1 MALLA
6 VSFSFGAAAFSP
18 SHGSEERERE
28 RERETP
34 RRPGSIWKA
43 SGYRVWSFDRVNGY
57 LTRPG
62 PGPDPNLIYYTESG
76 TPTRRRHNDRKFGM
90 ATTTGGTATAIPIGY
105 RFLPTDKELI
115 VDYLANRVA
124 GKLVPSTA
132 VVEAD
137 VYGTEPWNLL
147 RNGDQE
153 GYFFAKRKRKN
164 AVGTRVDRRA
174 GTGTWTLYSKKEE
187 SVTTLDAEGREI
199 AVGCKSSLSFND
211 GKSKNSG
218 WIMHEYELLSVAGVF
233 QTQVLCHIKNRAGK
247 IKKRSAAN
255 FPTTRLHESALS
267 PECTAETPP
276 KRSYEAANLPSALFP
291 ECTAQ
296 PPPKRSQPHEAAL
309 FSECTAQ
316 PPAKRVCNWQL
327 PMFLEQSPEPSPS
340 SCDDDKAFCAQLL
353 ASLVQ
358 LEDENEG
365 SNFLSPWMQLSPSSC
380 DENQAFCTQHF
391 LAPLVQLDAENECSY
406 LLSPWPQLGQASD
419 ALGSEDLDQIWLGD
433 EFDL

>member
-1 MALLA
+1 
-6 VSFSFGAAAFSP
+6 
-18 SHGSEERERE
+18 
-28 RERETP
+28 
-34 RRPGSIWKA
+34 
-43 SGYRVWSFDRVNGY
+43 
-57 LTRPG
+57 
-62 PGPDPNLIYYTESG
+62 
-76 TPTRRRHNDRKFGM
+76 M

-115 VDYLANRVA
+115 VDYLANKVA
-124 GKLVPSTA
+124 GKPVPSTA

-199 AVGCKSSLSFND
+199 AVGCKSNLSFND

-218 WIMHEYELLSVAGVF
+218 WIMHEYELLAVAGVF

-247 IKKRSAAN
+247 MKKRSAADI
-255 FPTTRLHESALS
+255 PTTRPHESALS
-267 PECTAETPP
+267 PECTTQTPP
-276 KRSYEAANLPSALFP
+276 KRSYEAANFPSALFP

-296 PPPKRSQPHEAAL
+296 PPPKRSQPDEAAL
-309 FSECTAQ
+309 FSECTEQ

-327 PMFLEQSPEPSPS
+327 PMFIEPSPS
-340 SCDDDKAFCAQLL
+340 SCDEDQAFCAQLL

-358 LEDENEG
+358 LEEENEG

-380 DENQAFCTQHF
+380 DENLAFCTQQL
-391 LAPLVQLDAENECSY
+391 LAPLVQLDEENEWSDF
-406 LLSPWPQLGQASD
+406 LSPWVQLGQGSD
-419 ALGSEDLDQIWLGD
+419 AFGSEDLDQILLGD

>member
-1 MALLA
+1 
-6 VSFSFGAAAFSP
+6 
-18 SHGSEERERE
+18 
-28 RERETP
+28 
-34 RRPGSIWKA
+34 
-43 SGYRVWSFDRVNGY
+43 
-57 LTRPG
+57 
-62 PGPDPNLIYYTESG
+62 
-76 TPTRRRHNDRKFGM
+76 M

-124 GKLVPSTA
+124 GKPVPSTA
-132 VVEAD
+132 VIEAD

-153 GYFFAKRKRKN
+153 GYFFAMRKRKN

-211 GKSKNSG
+211 GKSKYSG

-247 IKKRSAAN
+247 MKKRSAADI
-255 FPTTRLHESALS
+255 PTTRPHESALS
-267 PECTAETPP
+267 PECTTQTPP
-276 KRSYEAANLPSALFP
+276 KRSYEAANFPSALFP

-309 FSECTAQ
+309 FSECTEQ

-327 PMFLEQSPEPSPS
+327 PMFLEPSPS
-340 SCDDDKAFCAQLL
+340 SCDEDQAFYAQLPRWFRKEMNAVTSSLLPCSCLLLPVMKTRRSAPNNVLPRWFSLMKKTNGVTSSLLGCSLDKQVMLL
-353 ASLVQ
+353 AVK
-358 LEDENEG
+358 
-365 SNFLSPWMQLSPSSC
+365 
-380 DENQAFCTQHF
+380 T
-391 LAPLVQLDAENECSY
+391 
-406 LLSPWPQLGQASD
+406 
-419 ALGSEDLDQIWLGD
+419 
-433 EFDL
+433 

>member
-18 SHGSEERERE
+18 SHGSEERERLL
-28 RERETP
+28 
-34 RRPGSIWKA
+34 G
-43 SGYRVWSFDRVNGY
+43 GRVQ
-57 LTRPG
+57 
-62 PGPDPNLIYYTESG
+62 
-76 TPTRRRHNDRKFGM
+76 FGKQV
-90 ATTTGGTATAIPIGY
+90 
-105 RFLPTDKELI
+105 DKELI

-153 GYFFAKRKRKN
+153 GYFFAMRKRKN

-218 WIMHEYELLSVAGVF
+218 WIMHEYELLSDAGVF

-247 IKKRSAAN
+247 MKKRSAADI
-255 FPTTRLHESALS
+255 PTTRPHESALS

-276 KRSYEAANLPSALFP
+276 KRSYEAANFPSALFP

-340 SCDDDKAFCAQLL
+340 SCDDDQAFCAQIL

-358 LEDENEG
+358 LEEG
-365 SNFLSPWMQLSPSSC
+365 SECSNFLSPWVQLSPSSC
-380 DENQAFCTQHF
+380 DEDQAFCTQQL
-391 LAPLVQLDAENECSY
+391 LAPLVQLEEENEWSDF
-406 LLSPWPQLGQASD
+406 LSPWVQLGQASD
-419 ALGSEDLDQIWLGD
+419 AFGSEDLDQIWLGD

>member
-1 MALLA
+1 
-6 VSFSFGAAAFSP
+6 
-18 SHGSEERERE
+18 
-28 RERETP
+28 
-34 RRPGSIWKA
+34 
-43 SGYRVWSFDRVNGY
+43 
-57 LTRPG
+57 
-62 PGPDPNLIYYTESG
+62 
-76 TPTRRRHNDRKFGM
+76 M

-124 GKLVPSTA
+124 GKPVPSTA

-153 GYFFAKRKRKN
+153 GYFFAMRKRKN

-211 GKSKNSG
+211 GKSKYSG
-218 WIMHEYELLSVAGVF
+218 WIMHEYELVSVAGVF

-247 IKKRSAAN
+247 MKKRSAADI
-255 FPTTRLHESALS
+255 PTTRPHESALS
-267 PECTAETPP
+267 PECTTQTPP
-276 KRSYEAANLPSALFP
+276 KRSYEAANFPSALFP

-309 FSECTAQ
+309 FSECTEQ

-327 PMFLEQSPEPSPS
+327 PMFLEPSPS
-340 SCDDDKAFCAQLL
+340 SCDEDQAFYAQLL

-358 LEDENEG
+358 EGNERSNLLSASVQLSPSSCDEDQTFCTLQLLAPLVPLEEENEG
-365 SNFLSPWMQLSPSSC
+365 SNFLSPWMQLSPSPC
-380 DENQAFCTQHF
+380 DENQTFCTQQH
-391 LAPLVQLDAENECSY
+391 LAPLVQLDEENEWSDF
-406 LLSPWPQLGQASD
+406 LSPWVQLGQASD
-419 ALGSEDLDQIWLGD
+419 AFGSEDLNQILLGD
-433 EFDL
+433 EFDI